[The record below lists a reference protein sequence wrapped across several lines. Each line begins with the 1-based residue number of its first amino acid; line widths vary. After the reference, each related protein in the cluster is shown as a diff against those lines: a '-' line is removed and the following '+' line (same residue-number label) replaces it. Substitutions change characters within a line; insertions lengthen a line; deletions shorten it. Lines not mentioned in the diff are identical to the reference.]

1 MISQR
6 GIQFE
11 LITSRLSLSDYIFP
25 GLDVLRITIKH
36 PLVCQ
41 KFCARTDFLE
51 KQLGYLTSE
60 SPAPTQIMAM
70 RTFCNMFKQTAGE
83 KVLIDNRDRVITPS
97 LNCRLTPNKNVQI
110 ALATLLLN
118 YSVYLLDKLDEEAK
132 SQCLLAVAS
141 VLENPQDA
149 EAQFRLLVCLGTL
162 MINDAGVTG
171 LAQSLELENLVL
183 PLQTMTEPQKV
194 ADCAKLVLQLLKWWN
209 PPIPL
214 CFPSRTHLLTID

>member
-1 MISQR
+1 M
-6 GIQFE
+6 
-11 LITSRLSLSDYIFP
+11 
-25 GLDVLRITIKH
+25 LRITIKH

-141 VLENPQDA
+141 VLENPQDG
-149 EAQFRLLVCLGTL
+149 EAQFPTARVSGDVDDKRCRRDRPGAVLGT
-162 MINDAGVTG
+162 G
-171 LAQSLELENLVL
+171 
-183 PLQTMTEPQKV
+183 EP
-194 ADCAKLVLQLLKWWN
+194 CASTAN
-209 PPIPL
+209 
-214 CFPSRTHLLTID
+214 HD